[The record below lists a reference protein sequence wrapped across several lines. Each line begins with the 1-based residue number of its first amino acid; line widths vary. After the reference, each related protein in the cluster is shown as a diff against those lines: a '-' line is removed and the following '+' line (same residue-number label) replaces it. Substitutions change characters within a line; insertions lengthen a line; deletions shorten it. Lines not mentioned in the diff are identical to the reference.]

1 MPYNLAPREKLW
13 TISLLLVIEVP
24 DKLDSILEKII
35 EAKKI
40 SLADQRRVLPL
51 LRLRE
56 QAEAVPS
63 PQGRFLKTLTGGGK
77 VRVIGEIKKAS
88 PSKGVLCHDFRP
100 LEIADLYRT
109 SGVSA
114 LSVLTE
120 TDFFQGSN
128 QILRTIVNRT
138 DLPVL
143 RKDFIIDE
151 YQIIEAR
158 LLGASAYLLIAD
170 CLDNDQLASFIQAG
184 EAFGLTALVEVHR
197 PEEVERALLCNAS
210 LIGINNRNLRTFQ
223 TSLNTTFLLRR
234 LIPDNI
240 PVISESGIHQRE
252 DILRLQANNIQGALI
267 GEAFMR
273 KPSQIPEL
281 MKTLLSG

>member
-1 MPYNLAPREKLW
+1 
-13 TISLLLVIEVP
+13 V
-24 DKLDSILEKII
+24 DSILEKII
-35 EAKKI
+35 EARQK
-40 SLADQRRVLPL
+40 SLADQRRALPL
-51 LRLRE
+51 SRLRE
-56 QAEAVPS
+56 QAEGVPS
-63 PQGRFLKTLTGGGK
+63 PQGRFLKTLTGGGH

-88 PSKGVLCHDFRP
+88 PSKGVLCRDFRP
-100 LEIADLYRT
+100 LEIADLYRI
-109 SGVSA
+109 SGASA

-128 QILRTIVNRT
+128 QLLRTIVNRT

-158 LLGASAYLLIAD
+158 VLGASAYLLIAD
-170 CLDNDQLASFIQAG
+170 CLDNHKLTSFIQTG
-184 EAFGLTALVEVHR
+184 EALGLTALVEVHR
-197 PEEVERALLCNAS
+197 PDEVERALLCNAS
-210 LIGINNRNLRTFQ
+210 LIGINNRDLRSFQ
-223 TSLNTTFLLRR
+223 TNLNTTFSLRR

-240 PVISESGIHQRE
+240 PVISESGINHRE
-252 DILRLQANNIQGALI
+252 DILRLQASNIQGALI

-273 KPSQIPEL
+273 NPSQIPEL